1 MKSIAVIGLG
11 QFGHQVAI
19 SLSQKGFDVVAID
32 EDEESITE
40 IKDLVAHAIILDS
53 TDEKAMRSVNIDNV
67 DTAIV
72 CIGSN
77 VQSSLLTAA
86 LIQLLGIEDI
96 HVRAINPLQES
107 ILKSMGIKQIIGIE
121 NAMGVQLANTIATD
135 KVGRY
140 IPISDR
146 HALME
151 ISVPVRL
158 IGKALKDLHVRSKYK
173 VNIVGI
179 KSRMPIVDDE
189 GEVRFKIRM
198 TDVPDPNYPLGKD
211 DLLVISG
218 TDDNL
223 YKFIKLGG
231 SDD

>member
-1 MKSIAVIGLG
+1 MKSIAVVGLG
-11 QFGHQVAI
+11 QFGYQVAV
-19 SLSQKGFDVVAID
+19 SLSQKGFDVIAID
-32 EDEESITE
+32 EDEELINE
-40 IKDLVAHAIILDS
+40 VKDLVAHAIILDS
-53 TDEKAMRSVNIDNV
+53 TDEKAMRAVNVDNV
-67 DTAIV
+67 DTAII

-77 VQSSLLTAA
+77 VQSSLLTTA
-86 LIQLLGIEDI
+86 LIQRLGIEDI
-96 HVRAINPLQES
+96 HVRTINPLQES
-107 ILKSMGIKQIIGIE
+107 ILYSMGIKHLIRIETTMGIQ
-121 NAMGVQLANTIATD
+121 VANTIATD

-146 HALME
+146 HAIME
-151 ISVPVRL
+151 ISVPKSL
-158 IGKALKDLHVRSKYK
+158 IGKALKELHVRSKYR

-179 KSRMPIVDDE
+179 KSRMPIVEDD
-189 GEVRFKIRM
+189 GEVRYKIQM

-223 YKFIKLGG
+223 YKFIKLGD